1 MKYFLKRSTAYLL
14 DCLICYSFVMLIFQ
28 WALLSNFREMIGL
41 TDEWFEISWNMQ
53 VYVLLTISLPVWFYF
68 IYFDSKY
75 SSGSFGKRIMKL
87 SVTDSEKEKIGL
99 PKSFFRTILKLSPWE
114 IAHIGV
120 IFPTPL
126 YFSHNA
132 DIRFAT
138 IFGILLFGIYATSIV
153 IDTERRSIYDKL
165 LGTKV
170 IMK

>member
-1 MKYFLKRSTAYLL
+1 
-14 DCLICYSFVMLIFQ
+14 
-28 WALLSNFREMIGL
+28 MIGL

-68 IYFDSKY
+68 TYFDSKY
-75 SSGSFGKRIMKL
+75 SRGSFGKRIMKL
-87 SVTDSEKEKIGL
+87 SVTDSEEKKIGVR
-99 PKSFFRTILKLSPWE
+99 KSFFRTILKLSPWE

-126 YFSHNA
+126 YFSQNA

-153 IDTERRSIYDKL
+153 IDTARRSIYDKL